1 MPNVLIVEDDLIIA
15 DLLQEALEAD
25 GYHVTG
31 VARTIKEAVRSAEKH
46 RPDVAVIDIRLA
58 DGDLGTDVGAY
69 LRATTTAR
77 IMFSTGNS
85 NNAYRMEGYGDAV
98 MTKPYRLSDV
108 GQGLRII
115 AQLAESGQTTIK
127 FPRNFRLLA
136 PAAVTELPHR
146 RLSSVA

>member
-1 MPNVLIVEDDLIIA
+1 MSNVLIVEDDLTIA

-31 VARTIKEAVRSAEKH
+31 VARTTKEAVRSAEEH
-46 RPDVAVIDIRLA
+46 RPDVAVIDVRLV
-58 DGDLGTDVGAY
+58 DGDLGTDVAAY
-69 LRATTTAR
+69 LRATTTAG

-85 NNAYRMEGYGDAV
+85 GSKDRMEECGDAV
-98 MTKPYRLSDV
+98 MTKPYLPSDV

-127 FPRNFRLLA
+127 FRRNFRLLGSCRFGPFPTVVVS
-136 PAAVTELPHR
+136 PAI
-146 RLSSVA
+146 